1 MMLNILYQSIEKCVL
16 AHNVVWTSWWSQPVD
31 ISLTRDQRLV
41 IQCNRCIKGVQ
52 VEYDQ
57 HYRTG
62 RIVPEVIDAQL
73 STIILMV
80 AYGFLA
86 Q

>member
-1 MMLNILYQSIEKCVL
+1 M
-16 AHNVVWTSWWSQPVD
+16 
-31 ISLTRDQRLV
+31 V
-41 IQCNRCIKGVQ
+41 IQCNRCVEGVQ

-62 RIVPEVIDAQL
+62 RIESMVIDAQL
-73 STIILMV
+73 RQVWHYHNNVILMV
-80 AYGFLA
+80 AYGVLA